1 MDMLRANQDSAAVT
15 ETAPPGDTALPFA
28 SAEELEM
35 AAASWPLSRLVA
47 FWNALPGVVP
57 INRFTDRNTALRR
70 ISRALEHPGEP
81 ARGGRARKRPLARP
95 SSKKARVIAL
105 LRQRSGASLH
115 EIMAAT
121 GWQAHSVRAFIS
133 RTDDADCCSPP

>member
-57 INRFTDRNTALRR
+57 INRFTDRKTALRPDREMAQQGRKDRVAEYTR
-70 ISRALEHPGEP
+70 IRA
-81 ARGGRARKRPLARP
+81 
-95 SSKKARVIAL
+95 
-105 LRQRSGASLH
+105 
-115 EIMAAT
+115 
-121 GWQAHSVRAFIS
+121 
-133 RTDDADCCSPP
+133 